1 MEVVRIHVE
10 VEVGKL
16 EEQKVVKTQ
25 VYVEVGKLEDEQ
37 KVGRQVVTWNEA
49 AEEARQEESGRR

>member
-10 VEVGKL
+10 VEVEKL

-49 AEEARQEESGRR
+49 VEETHQEEFERR

>member
-1 MEVVRIHVE
+1 MSNRPSGNTIGGCPRRGGEESGGGKSGETGGGMEVVRIHVE

-25 VYVEVGKLEDEQ
+25 V
-37 KVGRQVVTWNEA
+37 
-49 AEEARQEESGRR
+49 

>member
-25 VYVEVGKLEDEQ
+25 V
-37 KVGRQVVTWNEA
+37 
-49 AEEARQEESGRR
+49 